1 LIILLF
7 WCQAWYRRGK
17 ANVSLGN
24 NRDAIY
30 DLNIAKSVESST
42 GGKRQV
48 ESELK
53 IILDQSKNTN
63 IAVQTQHKENS
74 LSTVGK
80 KLSLLS
86 SWQIGQAFV
95 DCTFVMVISFEVCLK
110 SNILHFEFIMFRY
123 WILSNPLVCLCL
135 SYVQNIYVHNHLLL
149 MPKPIN
155 VLQSWKQY
163 VDVKHMWR

>member
-1 LIILLF
+1 MQAWIIVFILLLIILLF
-7 WCQAWYRRGK
+7 WRQAWYRRGK

-110 SNILHFEFIMFRY
+110 SNILHFENEFIMFRY

-135 SYVQNIYVHNHLLL
+135 SFLC
-149 MPKPIN
+149 PKYICP
-155 VLQSWKQY
+155 
-163 VDVKHMWR
+163 